1 MVLNFILALLPIIWL
16 FIAFLAIKMP
26 GHIGCL
32 IALLITIGEALIFKA
47 TGFSTTLVGLTAGE
61 AATATL
67 EGVVTAIWP
76 IAIIIIAAMFTYNLC
91 VATGAMDLI
100 KRMLISV
107 TNDKRVLVLI
117 LAWGFGGFMEAVAG
131 FGTAVAIPA
140 AMMVAL
146 GFDPL
151 FSAVVCLI
159 ANAAPPTFGSIGI
172 PTTTAAGL
180 IGVDSISLAGP
191 AMNMLAIPAFL
202 SPFIIVW
209 LTGKM
214 EKGSRPFRGMVGF
227 TFLAAISYVL
237 PALLVAHFVGAEFVD
252 LVGNTVSLLVMLVVA
267 KMRKPTTDPAYIMV
281 AGSSDPEESANTNS
295 GLAETK
301 ASDYVKAWAPY
312 VLMLIFL
319 IVSSKLV
326 PPVNAFLA
334 KFTSKFVI
342 FSGENG
348 ATVSLAWIGNGGV
361 MIFLAGIIGGLIQGA
376 SFKTMGSTLVKTCK
390 SMWKAIATIIF
401 IIAVAKVMGYSGMTS
416 GIAFLLASLTG
427 SMFPLL
433 APVVGIIGTFVTG
446 STTSSGIL
454 FSKMQAEVAQQIGA
468 DAIQLVAA
476 NMAGGAIGKLISPQ
490 SIAVAIA
497 AIGLNGADGK
507 IMGRTVK
514 YCILFGAIICVI
526 SYLTAV
532 VF

>member
-1 MVLNFILALLPIIWL
+1 MALDFILALLPIIWL
-16 FIAFLAIKMP
+16 FIAFLAIKLP
-26 GHIGCL
+26 GHTGCL
-32 IALLITIGEALIFKA
+32 IALLITIVETLIFKA
-47 TGFSTTLVGLTAGE
+47 TGLSETLVGLTGGE
-61 AATATL
+61 ALTATL
-67 EGVVTAIWP
+67 EGVITAIWP
-76 IAIIIIAAMFTYNLC
+76 IGIIIIAAMFTYNLC
-91 VATGAMDLI
+91 VETGAMDLI
-100 KRMLISV
+100 KQMLVSV

-191 AMNMLAIPAFL
+191 AMNMLAIPALL

-209 LTGKM
+209 LTGKT
-214 EKGSRPFRGMVGF
+214 EKGEKPFRSMLGF
-227 TFLAAISYVL
+227 TFLAAVSYVV

-252 LVGNTVSLLVMLVVA
+252 LVGNTVSLLLMLVLA
-267 KMRKPTTDPAYIMV
+267 KMRKPTRDPAYVMV
-281 AGSSDPEESANTNS
+281 VDSGASANR
-295 GLAETK
+295 K
-301 ASDYVKAWAPY
+301 AGASEYCKAWMPY
-312 VLMLIFL
+312 VLMLILL
-319 IVSSKLV
+319 IVTSKLV
-326 PPVNAFLA
+326 APVNAFLA
-334 KFTSKFVI
+334 QFSSKFVI

-361 MIFLAGIIGGLIQGA
+361 MIFIAGVIGGLIQGA
-376 SFKTMGSTLVKTCK
+376 SFKTIGRTLAKTCK
-390 SMWKAIATIIF
+390 SMWKAIATIVF

-416 GIAFLLASLTG
+416 GIAFMLASLTG

-454 FSKMQAEVAQQIGA
+454 FSKMQAEVAEQIGA
-468 DAIQLVAA
+468 NAIQLVAA

-497 AIGLNGADGK
+497 AIGLEGADGK
-507 IMGRTVK
+507 IMAKTVK
-514 YCILFGAIICVI
+514 YCILFGVIICVI

-532 VF
+532 ML